1 MFFKKDH
8 WAHEVVRVL
17 ELVQANQVPQALK
30 LPVVERYP
38 KLLSALSGLVSSQQ
52 RDAGELQRVQGQ
64 LVAQGAELQA
74 AQVGLAK
81 MEAHEAQLVERNS
94 ELDVHLLALN
104 QQIASLSSQHQ
115 VWTLLQTTLTEGTW
129 DIDVVQGDIRHRES
143 LMRLSDQ
150 FRALMG
156 YSAQELPDGWQSQVD
171 ITHPDDLPG
180 IMTIFDAQIL
190 APTGRG
196 EYVFEYR
203 MRHKVRGY
211 IWCRERGRAVR
222 DGRGELVRV
231 IGAVRD
237 ISDERSVQENHQ
249 QMLEQNQATYNQIAQ
264 MVSLIRSI
272 AEQTN
277 LLALNAAI
285 EAARAGEVGR
295 GFSVVADEVKKL
307 AESTRQATQQIQS
320 MLDGLA

>member
-1 MFFKKDH
+1 MLFKKDQ

-17 ELVQANQVPQALK
+17 ELALANQLHQALE

-38 KLLSALSGLVSSQQ
+38 RLQRVLNEQVTNQH
-52 RDAGELQRVQGQ
+52 RDARELQRAQDLLMARESELHTAQ
-64 LVAQGAELQA
+64 LR
-74 AQVGLAK
+74 LAK
-81 MEAHEAQLVERNS
+81 MEAHEAQLLECNR
-94 ELDVHLLALN
+94 ELETCLFALK
-104 QQIASLSSQHQ
+104 QQAASLSSQHQ
-115 VWTLLQTTLTEGTW
+115 VWALLQTTLTEGTW
-129 DIDVVQGDIRHRES
+129 DIEVVQGDIRHRES
-143 LMRLSDQ
+143 LLRFSDQ
-150 FRALMG
+150 FRTLMG
-156 YSAQELPDGWQSQVD
+156 YSAEELPDGWQSQVD

-180 IMTIFDAQIL
+180 IMAAFDPEIL
-190 APTGRG
+190 VSTGRG

-203 MRHKVRGY
+203 MRHKARGY

-231 IGAVRD
+231 LGAVRD
-237 ISDERSVQENHQ
+237 ISDERNVQENHE
-249 QMLEQNQATYNQIAQ
+249 QMRQQNQAIYNQIAQ
-264 MVSLIRSI
+264 MVSVIRSI

-307 AESTRQATQQIQS
+307 AQSTRQATQQIQS
-320 MLDGLA
+320 MLDGLS